1 MTSHDDNRSRSQA
14 AADGAVAPSAAAT
27 AAQPGFVYLVGAGP
41 GEPDLLTLRA
51 AELLATADVVLHD
64 GLVHATTL
72 ARVKDGALVRRVPHD
87 GAGPSERVAEL
98 VALAKAG
105 KSVVRLDS
113 DDPFLFGR
121 GSKDVEALRLAG
133 TACEVVPGVC
143 LPMAAAAYAGLSL
156 TDGDLASSVTF
167 VRGATRAGAPFDGS
181 TLDGARGTL
190 CVLVTMDELEE
201 VTRGLVERAHRDPA
215 TPAALVRSATLAR
228 QLVVTDRLDTI
239 AAHAREAD
247 LTRPALLVVGG
258 DVALRPGPSWFE
270 ERLLFGKRV
279 LVTRPKAQIAST
291 ARLLRLRGAE
301 PVAFPTIEIVAPP
314 EPARV
319 AEAVRSLASYD
330 VVAFTSENGVDWLFR
345 EMDAQGRDARSFATA
360 RLAAIGTGTAS
371 ALARRGVHADLV
383 PAEFVGE
390 GLARAI
396 LDDLAAH
403 PVAGRAPRVLVP
415 RALVARE
422 VLPDLLRKEGVEVD
436 VVAVYETRPASSER
450 KAELVRLFEAGSID
464 VALLTSSST
473 ADSLVELLGPRAP
486 ELTAHVLIGSIG
498 PITTATAEKRGLRVG
513 VTAEVST
520 TAGLVEA
527 VERRLGAER

>member
-1 MTSHDDNRSRSQA
+1 MTSPDDHRSRSQA
-14 AADGAVAPSAAAT
+14 AAGGAVSPSVAAT

-41 GEPDLLTLRA
+41 GEPDLLTVRG
-51 AELLATADVVLHD
+51 AELLATADVVLCD
-64 GLVHATTL
+64 DLVHEATL
-72 ARVKDGALVRRVPHD
+72 ARVKVGALVRRGSRD
-87 GAGPSERVAEL
+87 GAGPSEGVAEL

-121 GSKDVEALRLAG
+121 GSKDVQALRFAG
-133 TACEVVPGVC
+133 VPFEVVPGVC
-143 LPMAAAAYAGLSL
+143 LPIAAAAYAGLSL
-156 TDGDLASSVTF
+156 CDGDLASSVTF
-167 VRGATRAGAPFDGS
+167 ARGAA
-181 TLDGARGTL
+181 LDGARGTL
-190 CVLVTMDELEE
+190 CALVTRDELAE
-201 VTRGLVERAHRDPA
+201 VTRGLVERAHREPA
-215 TPAALVRSATLAR
+215 TPAALVSSATLAR
-228 QLVVTDRLDTI
+228 QLVVTGPLAAI
-239 AAHAREAD
+239 AERAREAD
-247 LTRPALLVVGG
+247 LRGPALLVVGLAA
-258 DVALRPGPSWFE
+258 ALRPGPSWFE
-270 ERLLFGKRV
+270 ERPLFGKRV

-301 PVAFPTIEIVAPP
+301 PVAFPTIELVAPP

-319 AEAVRSLASYD
+319 AEAVRALASYE

-345 EMDAQGRDARSFATA
+345 EMDAQGRDARSFAAA

-371 ALARRGVHADLV
+371 ALARRGLHADLV

-396 LDDLAAH
+396 LDDLEAH

-422 VLPDLLRKEGVEVD
+422 VLPDLLRKQGVEVD

-450 KAELVRLFEAGSID
+450 KAELARLFEAGSID
-464 VALLTSSST
+464 VVLLTSSST
-473 ADSLVELLGPRAP
+473 ADSLVALLGPRAP
-486 ELTAHVLIGSIG
+486 ELTAPVLIGSIG

-527 VERRLGAER
+527 VERRLGHKC